1 MARVLVIILRISHN
15 QFECNYLK
23 TQKIFLGILLR
34 FLNLHKISNILKKKK
49 HDPNSLIIPEIIDSK
64 RRGYLNS

>member
-15 QFECNYLK
+15 QFEYNYLK
-23 TQKIFLGILLR
+23 TQKIFLGILLH
-34 FLNLHKISNILKKKK
+34 FLNLHKISNILKKK
-49 HDPNSLIIPEIIDSK
+49 HDPNSLIIPEIIDSR